1 MRKEKQH
8 MLAQE
13 SMRETEETAVWIDHY
28 VVNRLAF
35 KRETTRNTYSLILRQ
50 FLAWLSHQPGHDHPL
65 DLPSNLT
72 QTAVQT
78 YLFGE
83 LADTSIS
90 HRERVKSILSSFAEW
105 LIDEEILTRNPTR
118 GIEFPAQQLLAPREL
133 STDQRY
139 ILKELIETEDL
150 RGQAVFALG
159 YYAGCRASDVC
170 WFRLDQI
177 HHLTK
182 KSGQITIGYKRGQLR
197 TLDLVNEA
205 RKPLRAYLEEER
217 KQFQA
222 ACPFVFLSQR
232 EHQAQTRVGDHP
244 RRITEGGLHA
254 WWRAVK
260 EKATKQQWKHIAD
273 ITFHDLR
280 HDFGHRLRTSGFTL
294 EEVAVFLGHVTKKGT
309 PAVATTAR
317 YTQPNRE
324 QMKQKLEAI
333 SL

>member
-1 MRKEKQH
+1 MGEKQR
-8 MLAQE
+8 MLDQE
-13 SMRETEETAVWIDHY
+13 IPKEMDEAVSWIDRY
-28 VVNRLAF
+28 VASRLAL
-35 KRETTRNTYSLILRQ
+35 KRETTRNTYSIILRQ
-50 FLAWLSHQPGHDHPL
+50 FLVWLSHQPGHEQTFD
-65 DLPSNLT
+65 PSSKLT

-90 HRERVKSILSSFAEW
+90 HRERVKSILSGFAEW
-105 LIDEEILTRNPTR
+105 LIDEALLTRNPTR

-150 RGQAVFALG
+150 RGKAIFALG

-170 WFRLDQI
+170 WFRLNQVY
-177 HHLTK
+177 HLTK

-205 RKPLRAYLEEER
+205 RKPLCAYLEGER
-217 KQFQA
+217 KHIQT

-232 EHQAQTRVGDHP
+232 EHQAQTRAGDHP

-260 EKATKQQWKHIAD
+260 EKATRQQWERIAD

-280 HDFGHRLRTSGFTL
+280 HDFGHRLRASGFTL
-294 EEVAVFLGHVTKKGT
+294 EEVAVSLGHITKKGT
-309 PAVATTAR
+309 PAVGTTAR

-324 QMKQKLEAI
+324 QMRQKFEDLHI
-333 SL
+333 